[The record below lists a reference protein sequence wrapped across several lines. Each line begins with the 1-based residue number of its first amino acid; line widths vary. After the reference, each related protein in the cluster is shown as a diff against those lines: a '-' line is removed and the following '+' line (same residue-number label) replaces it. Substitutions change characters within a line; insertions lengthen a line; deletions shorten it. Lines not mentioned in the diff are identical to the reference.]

1 MDLRLWIRKSGN
13 GLYLVDKE
21 TKAAG
26 LMNKAEFTTFSFNN
40 ISELAK
46 WIENGG

>member
-1 MDLRLWIRKSGN
+1 MDLKLWIRKSGN

-26 LMNKAEFTTFSFNN
+26 LMNKAEYVTHAFNN

>member
-1 MDLRLWIRKSGN
+1 MELRLWIRKSGN

-21 TKAAG
+21 IKAASI
-26 LMNKAEFTTFSFNN
+26 MNKAEFVTYSFNN